1 MRGGLYRFGHLMQRA
16 AQVTTELAF
25 CLRRD
30 RAGPMEPA
38 AHAVYETAEL
48 VKSTPRDAQQTGG
61 AVAASRGLERGRRR
75 TYRELVVSP
84 DSGPQVLR
92 ASDDDRE
99 QVIEAL
105 RLGSVE
111 GRLSYQTFLHRLDA
125 ALRTRRVA
133 ELHGLLSDLPPA
145 PGRAGWLTR
154 PARWCSSLRLRAR
167 RAWWAP
173 RLPVLT
179 LPRGDRAFV
188 IGRSP
193 LSDLAVPDMTV
204 SWRHAELRWA
214 DGDWILTDLG
224 STNGTRVNGW
234 RAGGGFAVRP
244 GDQVSFGAVSFRVA
258 G

>member
-1 MRGGLYRFGHLMQRA
+1 MRGGLYRLGHLVQRA
-16 AQVTTELAF
+16 AQVSTKLAVS
-25 CLRRD
+25 LRRD
-30 RAGPMEPA
+30 RAGPMKPA
-38 AHAVYETAEL
+38 AHAAHETAKL

-61 AVAASRGLERGRRR
+61 AVAVCCGLERGSRR
-75 TYRELVVSP
+75 TYREFVVSP
-84 DSGPQVLR
+84 DSGPQMLR

-111 GRLSYQTFLHRLDA
+111 GRLSYETFLLRLDA
-125 ALRTRRVA
+125 ALHTRGIA
-133 ELHGLLSDLPPA
+133 ELHGLLSDLPPV
-145 PGRAGWLTR
+145 PDRAGWLTR
-154 PARWCSSLRLRAR
+154 SVRWCSSLRLRVP
-167 RAWWAP
+167 RAWRAS

-179 LPRGDRAFV
+179 LPRADRAFV

-193 LSDLAVPDMTV
+193 LCDLSVPDMTV

-214 DGDWILTDLG
+214 AGEWILADLG

-234 RAGGGFAVRP
+234 RAGSGFAVRP
-244 GDQVSFGAVSFRVA
+244 GDHVAFGAVSFRVA

>member
-1 MRGGLYRFGHLMQRA
+1 
-16 AQVTTELAF
+16 
-25 CLRRD
+25 
-30 RAGPMEPA
+30 MEPA
-38 AHAVYETAEL
+38 ANGVQATAKL
-48 VKSTPRDAQQTGG
+48 VKSTPRKAQHTGG
-61 AVAASRGLERGRRR
+61 AIAARCGLEWDRRR

-105 RLGSVE
+105 RQGSAE
-111 GRLSYQTFLHRLDA
+111 GRLSYETFLHRLDA
-125 ALRTRRVA
+125 ALRSRGVA
-133 ELHGLLSDLPPA
+133 ELHGLLSDLPPV
-145 PGRAGWLTR
+145 PDRAGWLTR
-154 PARWCSSLRLRAR
+154 SVRWCSSMRLRAR
-167 RAWWAP
+167 LAWRAP

-204 SWRHAELRWA
+204 SWRHAELRWT
-214 DGDWILTDLG
+214 GGEWILTDLG

-234 RAGGGFAVRP
+234 RAGSGFAVRP
-244 GDQVSFGAVSFRVA
+244 GDHVTFGAASFRVA